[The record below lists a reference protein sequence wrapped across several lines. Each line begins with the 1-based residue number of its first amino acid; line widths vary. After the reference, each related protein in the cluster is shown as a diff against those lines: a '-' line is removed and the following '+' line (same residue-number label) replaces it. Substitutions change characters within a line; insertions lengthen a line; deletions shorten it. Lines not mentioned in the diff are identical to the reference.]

1 MNRSKGKKRLVVG
14 KNIVRAW
21 FDTVI
26 NPLLQ
31 SLRIEEEHLERK
43 NWSWQFRP
51 GGLESIRNV
60 RAHLDL
66 EVWDNLEHFLGFY
79 PKIGKAVQ
87 THDEGVSLLTKK
99 CRALQLA
106 IENSSALRTIYR
118 KATSPESLS
127 KLGRTLE
134 QLFGSYPLDD
144 HLKLLTQ
151 YIVNNSGDLPD
162 YYYTAPLWNNHRDEF
177 LAVLNTPLARRHSE
191 ETAKAGESLQRYVK
205 LLHRLL
211 TETRLHLSL
220 EHDVPYVTASRVHVE
235 GAY

>member
-1 MNRSKGKKRLVVG
+1 MTRSKGKKRLVVG

-31 SLRIEEEHLERK
+31 SLRIEEAHLEVK

-66 EVWDNLEHFLGFY
+66 EVRDNLEHFLGFY
-79 PKIGKAVQ
+79 AKIGKAVR
-87 THDEGVSLLTKK
+87 THDDGVSLLTKK
-99 CRALQLA
+99 CAALQLA
-106 IENSSALRTIYR
+106 IENISALRTIYG
-118 KATSPESLS
+118 KASSPESLS

-134 QLFGSYPLDD
+134 QLFGAYPPDD
-144 HLKLLTQ
+144 HLKLLAQ
-151 YIVNNSGDLPD
+151 YIVNNSPDLPD

-177 LAVLNTPLARRHSE
+177 LSILNTPLARRHSE
-191 ETAKAGESLQRYVK
+191 ETANAGESLQRNVT

-211 TETRLHLSL
+211 TETRLQLSL
-220 EHDVPYVTASRVHVE
+220 EHDVPYVTSSRVLVE